1 MFFIIKL
8 ITSALAIVLITEI
21 AKKYTLI
28 GGFMAAFPINIL
40 LTLFW
45 LYVEKKDLVLLGNF
59 AHSAFLGLFP
69 TMFFL
74 IVITILF
81 SKNNPFFPTIL
92 TGLGILALVVFL
104 QYKFFINI

>member
-1 MFFIIKL
+1 MLFVLKL
-8 ITSALAIVLITEI
+8 ITSSLMIVLVTEI
-21 AKKYTLI
+21 AKKYTVI
-28 GGFMAAFPINIL
+28 GGFIAAFPINIL

-45 LYVEKKDLVLLGNF
+45 LYVEKKDIIMLGKF

-74 IVITILF
+74 VVITILF
-81 SKNNPFFPTIL
+81 SKNNPFLPTIV

-104 QYKFFINI
+104 QHKFFINI